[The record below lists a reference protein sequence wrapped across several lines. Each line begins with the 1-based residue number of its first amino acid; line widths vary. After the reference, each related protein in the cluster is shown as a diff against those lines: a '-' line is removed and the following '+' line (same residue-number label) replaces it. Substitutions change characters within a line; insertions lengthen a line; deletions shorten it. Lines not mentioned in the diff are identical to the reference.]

1 MQLFKSDEMEELG
14 YLKQAKGNKANKVV
28 RSQTFW
34 KNVDTAVNFFDPLA
48 NVLRRMDSDVPSMGF
63 FHGLMLGAK
72 KEISRMFDNDNNC
85 FKEVWEIIDK
95 RWDNKL
101 KTPLHLAGY
110 YLNPHYYYPNK
121 SEIEKDVSFRAGVI
135 SCISKM
141 VDDEETQDKIFE
153 ELDMYQIQQ
162 DNFGSEI
169 ATRQQKNKNF
179 NPGEQLNM

>member
-1 MQLFKSDEMEELG
+1 M
-14 YLKQAKGNKANKVV
+14 
-28 RSQTFW
+28 
-34 KNVDTAVNFFDPLA
+34 
-48 NVLRRMDSDVPSMGF
+48 
-63 FHGLMLGAK
+63 
-72 KEISRMFDNDNNC
+72 
-85 FKEVWEIIDK
+85 
-95 RWDNKL
+95 L

-121 SEIEKDVSFRAGVI
+121 SEIKKDVSFRAGVI

-162 DNFGSEI
+162 DNFGSKI
-169 ATRQQKNKNF
+169 ATRQRKNKNF